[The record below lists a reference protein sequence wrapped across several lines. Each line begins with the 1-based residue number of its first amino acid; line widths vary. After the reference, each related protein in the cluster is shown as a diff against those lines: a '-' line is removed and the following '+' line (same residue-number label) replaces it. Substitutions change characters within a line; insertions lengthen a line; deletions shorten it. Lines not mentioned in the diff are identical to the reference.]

1 MNNPSQIK
9 PNPAQAKPNPT
20 EIKPKSSQ
28 ILRAK
33 PKPSQAKPS
42 QASPGQA
49 ERNLCKGAWSATSL
63 VSSPLV
69 GLEGGPV
76 GDGARVPYDFSEL
89 GIS

>member
-1 MNNPSQIK
+1 MWAGPD
-9 PNPAQAKPNPT
+9 PAQVQLTPSPSPGQA
-20 EIKPKSSQ
+20 
-28 ILRAK
+28 
-33 PKPSQAKPS
+33 KPSQAKPS

-76 GDGARVPYDFSEL
+76 GEGQECHTILRKS
-89 GIS
+89 